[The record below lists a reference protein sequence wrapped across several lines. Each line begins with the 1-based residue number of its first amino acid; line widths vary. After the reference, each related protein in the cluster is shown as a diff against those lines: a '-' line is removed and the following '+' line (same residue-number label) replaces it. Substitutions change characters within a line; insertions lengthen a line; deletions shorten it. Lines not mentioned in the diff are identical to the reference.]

1 MSSASAR
8 HSPRKRQRKL
18 ARTLSAMG
26 GRATAST
33 GNLPAE
39 LTSFIGRR
47 RQVKMSKPG
56 SPPDA
61 WNEASWMAEAPEVV
75 APVFERFW
83 SSPG

>member
-1 MSSASAR
+1 
-8 HSPRKRQRKL
+8 
-18 ARTLSAMG
+18 MG

-47 RQVKMSKPG
+47 CQVRMSRPG
-56 SPPDA
+56 STPDA
-61 WNEASWMAEAPEVV
+61 WDEAMSLEVAARLGADIARLDNLNHCWMAEAPEVA

-83 SSPG
+83 SSLG